1 MWDCVWV
8 GLWPLGRWRDFDGVG
23 LWPLGRWQDF
33 DGVGLWP
40 LGRWQELFVLGRM
53 FRLQNIRIP
62 KYSAFAL
69 LQSDGAAVNSPSAKN
84 CLRACAPCLCSRML
98 RDSNILSQSLPSQDE
113 QFPPAVVWQAYNI
126 PKPLSHG
133 CLLFVLAFQKY
144 LYIAVC
150 PHHQKTLSHCGIFL
164 FHPSGNTFTLCC
176 TLPCHL
182 KDVFALLHFFSFT
195 LPEIPS
201 HCCLLPCHQKTL
213 LYCCIF
219 SFSRT
224 QSSALSPYASSPS
237 PIAFSRKRSRRQ
249 PGECVCPVFL

>member
-8 GLWPLGRWRDFDGVG
+8 GLWPLGRWR
-23 LWPLGRWQDF
+23 DF

-69 LQSDGAAVNSPSAKN
+69 LQPDGAAVNSPSAKN

-150 PHHQKTLSHCGIFL
+150 PPPKKRFRT
-164 FHPSGNTFTLCC
+164 
-176 TLPCHL
+176 
-182 KDVFALLHFFSFT
+182 AAFFSFT

-201 HCCLLPCHQKTL
+201 HCFLLPCHQKTL

>member
-23 LWPLGRWQDF
+23 LWPLGRWRDF

-69 LQSDGAAVNSPSAKN
+69 LQPDGAAVNSPSAKN

-150 PHHQKTLSHCGIFL
+150 PPTQKTLSHCGIFL
-164 FHPSGNTFTLCC
+164 FHPSGNTFTLLLAP
-176 TLPCHL
+176 LPS
-182 KDVFALLHFFSFT
+182 KNASVLLHFFFFT
-195 LPEIPS
+195 NSELRTVTIRLQPFAYRIQPE
-201 HCCLLPCHQKTL
+201 
-213 LYCCIF
+213 
-219 SFSRT
+219 
-224 QSSALSPYASSPS
+224 
-237 PIAFSRKRSRRQ
+237 AFSKTAGRMCLSCFLVTVQ
-249 PGECVCPVFL
+249 EC